1 MEFPRWEN
9 FRSHPTQQQR
19 ASGVFMRIKQ
29 LPQRIQNITLPG
41 LIILLT
47 ILGWYFVIQQN
58 RSLTEAT
65 IAAYQDTQLE
75 IVRAMARSVESYVA
89 SQITLFDDID
99 IAQIENEICKR
110 YIEPVRLLES
120 GDAWVYTPDRVVF
133 DLSPDFPDTYK
144 GKNAAEIFTLQ
155 SEQGASHYAE
165 MVDSV
170 MDAREGF
177 GWYVWLPEKGIEIA
191 AWTPV
196 RVDNYVW
203 IIGLSTPLP
212 EVLASAGST
221 AQTRSAIGLM
231 SLATFF
237 SVVLLLAWARH
248 TRQREKDQ
256 VALESYK
263 THLEEQVAIR
273 TAELVTA
280 NNELQEEIAERK
292 RTEVELTE
300 AKEAAEVANR
310 AKSTFLANMSH
321 ELRTPLSA
329 ILGYSDLLLREAQ
342 QQGSESLVH
351 DLSRISSAGTHL
363 LNLINDL
370 LDLAKIEAG
379 KIHLSPE
386 RIELAPMIES
396 LVETVLP
403 LTTQKNNTLEV
414 RYPENLGVLYADPT
428 RTRQVLLNLLSN
440 ACKFTENG
448 VITLGVHRELNE
460 EQCMVVGLSEP
471 EMTLNPESSG
481 TIVFEVSDT
490 GIGMNPD
497 QTQYIFEEFS
507 QLDRSPAHQRN
518 GAGLGLTISRHFCEM
533 MGGTIT
539 VTSEPGRG
547 STFIVRLPAH
557 MPAAQPEPQLASY

>member
-1 MEFPRWEN
+1 
-9 FRSHPTQQQR
+9 
-19 ASGVFMRIKQ
+19 MRIKQ
-29 LPQRIQNITLPG
+29 LPQHIQNITLPA

-47 ILGWYFVIQQN
+47 IIGWYFVVQQN

-65 IAAYQDTQLE
+65 IDAYQDTQLE
-75 IVRAMARSVESYVA
+75 IVRAMARSVESYVT
-89 SQITLFDDID
+89 SQIALYGDVDRM
-99 IAQIENEICKR
+99 QIEYEISQR

-120 GDAWVYTPDRVVF
+120 GDAWAYTPESVVF
-133 DLSPDFPDTYK
+133 DLSPDFPDEYK
-144 GKNAAEIFTLQ
+144 GKSIAEIFVLQ
-155 SEQGASHYAE
+155 AEKGASHYAE
-165 MVDSV
+165 MVDSI
-170 MDAREGF
+170 MNAREGF
-177 GWYVWLPEKGIEIA
+177 GWYVWLPEKGIEVA

-196 RVDNYVW
+196 KVNDYVW

-212 EVLASAGST
+212 EVLASAGAI
-221 AQTRSAIGLM
+221 AQTRNAVGLM

-237 SVVLLLAWARH
+237 SVVLLVAWTCH
-248 TRQREKDQ
+248 TKQREKVQ
-256 VALESYK
+256 AALESYK
-263 THLEEQVAIR
+263 THLEEQVAVR
-273 TAELVTA
+273 TAELVAA
-280 NNELQEEIAERK
+280 NNELQEEVVERK
-292 RTEVELTE
+292 RTEVELTQ

-310 AKSTFLANMSH
+310 AKSSFLANMSH

-329 ILGYSDLLLREAQ
+329 ILGYSDLLFREAQ
-342 QQGSESLVH
+342 QQGNESWSH
-351 DLSRISSAGTHL
+351 DIMRISSAGTHL

-379 KIHLSPE
+379 KIRLSPE
-386 RIELAPMIES
+386 RIELASMIES
-396 LVETVLP
+396 LVETVMP

-414 RYPENLGVLYADPT
+414 QRLDNLGVLYADPT

-448 VITLGVHRELNE
+448 VITLRVYRELNE
-460 EQCMVVGLSEP
+460 EQCMAVGLSEP
-471 EMTLNPESSG
+471 ETTVSVEAIAS
-481 TIVFEVSDT
+481 IVFEVSDT

-539 VTSEPGRG
+539 VTSSPGRG

-557 MPAAQPEPQLASY
+557 MPADRTSPQLASC